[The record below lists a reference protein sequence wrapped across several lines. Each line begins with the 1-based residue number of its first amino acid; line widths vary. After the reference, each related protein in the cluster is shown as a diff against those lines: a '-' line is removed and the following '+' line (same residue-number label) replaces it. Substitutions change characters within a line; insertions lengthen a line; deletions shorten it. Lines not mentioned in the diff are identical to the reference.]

1 MSLNRFFSIMGVT
14 KQAFHQRLDRE
25 IQMQEL
31 GTNLAI
37 IIADLREDHP
47 TMSCRAMY
55 YKLAPEEIGRDA
67 FEALCR
73 DLGFAVIRPVNYCRT
88 TDSRGI
94 TRFDNLIKD
103 LTINRVNQVW
113 SSDITY
119 FEIDG
124 KFFYITFILDNYS
137 RVIVGYSVSE
147 RLFTHAT
154 TLPAMRMALQY
165 RKHENLIGLIFHS
178 DGGGQYYD
186 REFISL
192 LRAHKIESSMCEA
205 AWENGKAERI
215 NGVIKNNYLKP
226 WGVKNEVDLLQKV
239 DRAVRLYNQE
249 KPHQS
254 LNYQIPVVF
263 EKQSVNLP
271 KQTKPKMINSSDAKS
286 SRVGN

>member
-1 MSLNRFFSIMGVT
+1 MSLNRFFSIVGVT

-31 GTNLAI
+31 ESNLAI

-73 DLGFAVIRPVNYCRT
+73 DLGFAVIRPVNYRRT
-88 TDSRGI
+88 TDSRGV
-94 TRFDNLIKD
+94 TRFDNLIKE

-154 TLPAMRMALQY
+154 TLPAMRTAIQY
-165 RKHENLIGLIFHS
+165 RKHETLIGLIFHS

-186 REFISL
+186 REFIRL
-192 LRAHKIESSMCEA
+192 LKAHKIESSMCEN

-226 WGVKNEVDLLQKV
+226 WGVKNKVDLLQKV

-254 LNYQIPVVF
+254 LKYQIPVVF
-263 EKQSVNLP
+263 EKQSVNLL
-271 KQTKPKMINSSDAKS
+271 KQTKPKMSNSSDAKS